1 MEILW
6 KGNIISCVKSIG
18 KRNCELCM
26 KEKMEILN
34 KWETNPNTLINSRS
48 EIFGGCRHK
57 PKFHRYLIRPHGQ
70 AGTDD
75 GVTPERVEFGY
86 NGKYPNW
93 WTENIHENGILSV
106 RLSKGTSQPT
116 QEMSLTS
123 DITCVSLFSESYP
136 SGY

>member
-1 MEILW
+1 MKASVGVARAMVEMKVLW
-6 KGNIISCVKSIG
+6 KGNIISCMKSFG
-18 KRNCELCM
+18 KKNCKLCM

-57 PKFHRYLIRPHGQ
+57 PKLHRYLIRPHGQ

-93 WTENIHENGILSV
+93 WTENIPENGIFICPPV
-106 RLSKGTSQPT
+106 QGNEPA
-116 QEMSLTS
+116 
-123 DITCVSLFSESYP
+123 D
-136 SGY
+136 SGNVVDV